1 MSAPKNPRIT
11 LDPGA
16 YHALCIQAAIE
27 QTTPGSL
34 ASRVILSYSQEA
46 KQALQATGRM
56 APSTKEAQTPREVSF
71 QDPTMGESQT
81 PQEGGSHNS
90 RAVVREVG
98 RSPER
103 ETPIEGGKKVRLF
116 QNPQA
121 LAKIKELWE
130 GGQRNQA
137 AIEQTTPGSLASRVI
152 LSYSQDAKQALQA
165 TGRKAPSVTKAQA
178 PREISF
184 FDPTMGESQ
193 TPQEGCS
200 PKPRAV
206 VREVGRSPE
215 REAPK
220 EEGKK
225 IRLSQNPQALAKIK
239 ELWEGGQ
246 RNQADI
252 ARAIGYPKATLNE
265 NIRRMIK
272 AGTLSPQNQ

>member
-1 MSAPKNPRIT
+1 MALSLLPPIPLSLYPRYTRKVISLRGIEPLMSAPKNPRIT

-90 RAVVREVG
+90 RTVVREVG

-103 ETPIEGGKKVRLF
+103 ETPIEGEKKVRLF

-137 AIEQTTPGSLASRVI
+137 EIARVI
-152 LSYSQDAKQALQA
+152 
-165 TGRKAPSVTKAQA
+165 
-178 PREISF
+178 
-184 FDPTMGESQ
+184 
-193 TPQEGCS
+193 
-200 PKPRAV
+200 
-206 VREVGRSPE
+206 
-215 REAPK
+215 
-220 EEGKK
+220 
-225 IRLSQNPQALAKIK
+225 
-239 ELWEGGQ
+239 
-246 RNQADI
+246 
-252 ARAIGYPKATLNE
+252 GYDKATVND
-265 NIRRMIK
+265 NIRKMLK
-272 AGTLSPQNQ
+272 VGTLSPQDQ

>member
-81 PQEGGSHNS
+81 PQEGGSHK
-90 RAVVREVG
+90 R
-98 RSPER
+98 
-103 ETPIEGGKKVRLF
+103 
-116 QNPQA
+116 
-121 LAKIKELWE
+121 
-130 GGQRNQA
+130 
-137 AIEQTTPGSLASRVI
+137 
-152 LSYSQDAKQALQA
+152 
-165 TGRKAPSVTKAQA
+165 
-178 PREISF
+178 
-184 FDPTMGESQ
+184 
-193 TPQEGCS
+193 
-200 PKPRAV
+200 RAV

>member
-1 MSAPKNPRIT
+1 MQRCNTKKEVCKGRGSLAISLYPSLPGIPERLFSQRGIVPLMSAPKNPRIT

-46 KQALQATGRM
+46 KQALLAARRM
-56 APSTKEAQTPREVSF
+56 APATKEAQAPIEVSS
-71 QDPTMGESQT
+71 QDPTEGESQT

-103 ETPIEGGKKVRLF
+103 EAPKEEGKKVRLF

-137 AIEQTTPGSLASRVI
+137 EIARVI
-152 LSYSQDAKQALQA
+152 
-165 TGRKAPSVTKAQA
+165 
-178 PREISF
+178 
-184 FDPTMGESQ
+184 
-193 TPQEGCS
+193 
-200 PKPRAV
+200 
-206 VREVGRSPE
+206 
-215 REAPK
+215 
-220 EEGKK
+220 
-225 IRLSQNPQALAKIK
+225 
-239 ELWEGGQ
+239 
-246 RNQADI
+246 
-252 ARAIGYPKATLNE
+252 GYDKATVND
-265 NIRRMIK
+265 NIRKMLK
-272 AGTLSPQNQ
+272 AGTLSPQDQ